1 MEHDYYQRI
10 LNEDQKEINKFNKY
24 KDQANAILL
33 RASQVG
39 TELLVEKDNIEKS
52 IFNQEEMVKTY
63 KQLLSEINY
72 LKLENNQNKKRL
84 NEL

>member
-52 IFNQEEMVKTY
+52 IFN
-63 KQLLSEINY
+63 
-72 LKLENNQNKKRL
+72 
-84 NEL
+84 